1 MASPL
6 CVTLTVV
13 IIIIITSEVKT
24 TFGISYS
31 YGQGDGAR
39 ATVEP
44 DVLPALQP
52 KSAGYTKTMCNVQ
65 YTITYGYSRFHV
77 WNNYAEIS
85 QSDGVVSTT
94 LRFTV
99 RAASDAHILLAPSDN
114 ATIGHPVYEIV
125 LGAGRNTFSDIRR
138 ALRTGTKS
146 NLQTPELLSGFEPRS
161 FWIRLSGDGTI
172 GVGKEGDDTPFMAW
186 QDPQPLKIKFF
197 AFCTWNGVFGKW
209 EYNCPKK
216 NTTPNSSNNEPPIPV
231 PTEPEPNAEA
241 RLTDAERLRRNLFGD
256 YNPYTIP
263 TLKHSPTL
271 KIYAAFVPQNIDI
284 IEKESTAILLGQLAL
299 TWKDEKLRWNPA
311 DYDGINHIT
320 VPTGQIWIPELILYN
335 AADGKG
341 CDLMSALSLLHVDC
355 NGTVYWTPK
364 TQMKALCNLNL
375 EFWPFDKQ
383 VCTFTLGVWG
393 QSDKVSLKNM
403 VDESGVTDFS
413 TTGIEKAQWVLEEL
427 TLHEQAE
434 NDLHPYFEDKYYS
447 DESEQ
452 DDADDD
458 DIEMKNTALEFKVK
472 LRRSNGI
479 YTWTVFAPL
488 YVVLIFIAAS
498 FWMETNQSYRLFFGL
513 ICLTTNFIVLMSF
526 FSQFPGEVSKT
537 PHIISMYSNALIL
550 STFSILTTI
559 VVMLTSECKSESAP
573 PPIILTFLSYL
584 PDIVTNMHRVHRY
597 PVNTQIKKLKNSD

>member
-1 MASPL
+1 
-6 CVTLTVV
+6 
-13 IIIIITSEVKT
+13 
-24 TFGISYS
+24 
-31 YGQGDGAR
+31 
-39 ATVEP
+39 
-44 DVLPALQP
+44 
-52 KSAGYTKTMCNVQ
+52 
-65 YTITYGYSRFHV
+65 
-77 WNNYAEIS
+77 
-85 QSDGVVSTT
+85 
-94 LRFTV
+94 
-99 RAASDAHILLAPSDN
+99 
-114 ATIGHPVYEIV
+114 
-125 LGAGRNTFSDIRR
+125 
-138 ALRTGTKS
+138 
-146 NLQTPELLSGFEPRS
+146 
-161 FWIRLSGDGTI
+161 
-172 GVGKEGDDTPFMAW
+172 
-186 QDPQPLKIKFF
+186 
-197 AFCTWNGVFGKW
+197 
-209 EYNCPKK
+209 
-216 NTTPNSSNNEPPIPV
+216 
-231 PTEPEPNAEA
+231 
-241 RLTDAERLRRNLFGD
+241 
-256 YNPYTIP
+256 
-263 TLKHSPTL
+263 
-271 KIYAAFVPQNIDI
+271 
-284 IEKESTAILLGQLAL
+284 
-299 TWKDEKLRWNPA
+299 
-311 DYDGINHIT
+311 
-320 VPTGQIWIPELILYN
+320 
-335 AADGKG
+335 
-341 CDLMSALSLLHVDC
+341 
-355 NGTVYWTPK
+355 
-364 TQMKALCNLNL
+364 MKALCNLNL

-597 PVNTQIKKLKNSD
+597 PEMVRRRAIFSGNDHRLLENDSAEQSGSNDCSEEPKEAKQNVWADVANAIDLLAFFSMLIFTIIVFSF